1 MLKQCSVLHITL
13 CKENSIQPKMTLKKR
28 RLSFGYRLSVVDFIS
43 CESEENIF
51 LGALS
56 DLGCFKVEMF
66 SFNSFHPPTHTQ
78 ILS

>member
-1 MLKQCSVLHITL
+1 
-13 CKENSIQPKMTLKKR
+13 MTLKKK

-66 SFNSFHPPTHTQ
+66 SFNSFHTPPTQ